1 MVVSVFVVAD
11 DAFLDALRCH
21 IQGDVDETVF
31 ATGVVRMPSS
41 MALRAFLASP
51 PAMSA
56 RKSRASSSIRAL

>member
-31 ATGVVRMPSS
+31 ATGGSEDAQFDGIEGISGV
-41 MALRAFLASP
+41 AACH
-51 PAMSA
+51 
-56 RKSRASSSIRAL
+56 